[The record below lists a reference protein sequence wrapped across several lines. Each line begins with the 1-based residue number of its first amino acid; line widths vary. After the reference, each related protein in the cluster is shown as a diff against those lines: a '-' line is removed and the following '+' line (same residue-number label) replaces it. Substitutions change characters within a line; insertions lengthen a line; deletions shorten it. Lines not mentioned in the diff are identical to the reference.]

1 MDNFEAPFPNI
12 TKSKKKTL
20 ATRILLRSVVYSFAI
35 FGLLFIVLM
44 FVLLGMLRQDAGIV
58 KDVPNKAIVFIDFN
72 ESYPEMRSDDL
83 FTELSETQSMSFYDL
98 IKIINLAALDPK
110 VKAIIGNVSISNLG
124 LAQIQD
130 LRDSIATFKLSG
142 KKAYLYSTGFGSFG
156 KGTSEYYL
164 ATAFNE
170 IWMQPNTEV
179 GITGVAME
187 IPFVKGL
194 LDKIGVEPE
203 FYTRYEYKTAVSS
216 LVNKDFTPEF
226 KSEMK
231 RLGSSLFGR
240 IVEDIAAVRKL
251 DVKEVE
257 KAVNEAPLFAES
269 ALEKG
274 LIDKVAYKPELIET
288 VMDETNA
295 EMINVLDYYLNIKEG
310 GKKNPTIALMVVDGV
325 INEGKSSSNP
335 LQGESVA
342 GSDTIIEQLDA
353 IAQDR
358 NVKALVLRINSP
370 GGSYTASNEIW
381 YAVKK
386 MKEKK
391 KIPVIVSMSDY
402 AASGGYFLAL
412 AGDYVIAEPSTITGS
427 IGVLGGKMVLSGL
440 WKKLDIN
447 WGEIKFGD
455 NAGILSANRK
465 FSESEKAIFNRSL
478 DNIYK
483 DFTGKVSEVRGIEA
497 GAMDK
502 IARGRVWTGE
512 GALEN
517 GLVDALGGINE
528 AVAKAKEMGGIKP
541 KTRFNITYYPK
552 KKTLQE
558 KLAQMLEGGP
568 KISVNKVVN
577 DFGFE
582 VKEINMLKRMK
593 YDAVLPPFRVSY

>member
-1 MDNFEAPFPNI
+1 MDKFEAPFPNV

-58 KDVPNKAIVFIDFN
+58 KDIPNKAIVFIDFN
-72 ESYPEMRSDDL
+72 ESYPEMRNDDL

-98 IKIINLAALDPK
+98 IKTINLAALDPK
-110 VKAIIGNVSISNLG
+110 VKAIIGNVSMSNLG

-187 IPFVKGL
+187 IPFIKGL

-216 LVNKDFTPEF
+216 LVNRDFTPEF
-226 KSEMK
+226 KSEME

-240 IVEDIAAVRKL
+240 IVDDITAVRKL

-325 INEGKSSSNP
+325 IKEGKSSSNP

-353 IAQDR
+353 IAQDK
-358 NVKALVLRINSP
+358 NVKALVLRVNSP

-440 WKKLDIN
+440 WEKLDIN
-447 WGEIKFGD
+447 WGEIKFGE

-483 DFTGKVSEVRGIEA
+483 DFTLKVSEARGIET

-577 DFGFE
+577 DLGFE
-582 VKEINMLKRMK
+582 VKEINMLKRMN